1 MRVRLGWIVVGL
13 IGLVIASAMLAR
25 ALALGPQ
32 PPGTMIVENAVML
45 DQPTQT
51 NLTILTDE
59 MIIAERVEGDLI
71 AIARSVMVT
80 ETGHVTGN
88 LWVVSDSFLS
98 EGRIDGNLV
107 VISDGFTHDG
117 VLNGGLTLLADNALI
132 EGRIAG
138 AVNVSATNVSVEPA
152 GLAVQP
158 LQLCASTVVGVSEF
172 TCSRAGRFALL
183 ESLVA
188 LRTGGNT
195 GIDLSAPLLSGDL
208 LGAAAILALTLG
220 IVGVSALAVAAFPRQ
235 ISRIED
241 AIRAQPRSMGGA
253 GLALYALALGV
264 SLGMIVLLG
273 LLPAVGVV
281 LMPIWLLLGIGLLAL
296 LLMGW
301 ITLSMMIGEWLMRR
315 LSRTGAPPL
324 VTAVAGGLIL
334 WAIFAAAA
342 ILPFGAPIGGIILAL
357 IGAVGAGA
365 ALFTRLGTRPLRS
378 SYFVQG

>member
-25 ALALGPQ
+25 AIAPQ
-32 PPGTMIVENAVML
+32 PPGTMIIENAVML

-51 NLTILTDE
+51 NLTILADE
-59 MIIAERVEGDLI
+59 MTIAERVEGDLI
-71 AIARSVMVT
+71 AIARLVMVT

-107 VISDGFTHDG
+107 VISDEFLHDG
-117 VLNGGLTLLADNALI
+117 ILNGGLTLLADNALI
-132 EGRIAG
+132 EGQIAG
-138 AVNVSATNVSVEPA
+138 AVNVSAGYVTVNSA
-152 GLAVQP
+152 GLTTDQP
-158 LQLCASTVVGVSEF
+158 LQLCATTVIGVSEF

-208 LGAAAILALTLG
+208 LGAAALLGLTLG
-220 IVGVSALAVAAFPRQ
+220 IVGMSALAVAAFPRQ

-264 SLGMIVLLG
+264 SLGMVVLLG

-281 LMPIWLLLGIGLLAL
+281 LMPVWLLLGIGLLTL

-324 VTAVAGGLIL
+324 VTAVAGGLLL

-342 ILPFGAPIGGIILAL
+342 ILPFGAPIGGIFLAL